1 MNREHLVR
9 VARAHGIADRYAD
22 WRGEAQYLADGVIV
36 DLLALLGV
44 DASRTPP
51 PPVEATAPDRVAPP
65 APDLLRC
72 HVPAALAAGDKWW
85 GVTAQLYSLR
95 SAGDWGLGD
104 FGTLGELVRHA
115 AAAGAAF
122 IGLNPLHALFP
133 ADPDHVSPYSPSSRH
148 YLNVAMVEVTRVV
161 GYATNAAVR
170 RQVESAAFRAELARL
185 RGLRHADT
193 AGVMALKLPLLRELH
208 AGFRREHLA
217 QGSALAGAFREYVT
231 GEGEA
236 LQLQAT
242 FDALQAHMRAL
253 DSSRWGWDSWPAA
266 YRDARGP
273 AVREFARREAV
284 EVEFYAWLQWLAQA
298 QLAEAQALARAL
310 GMPIGVYGDYAVGV
324 NAGGAETWADAAT
337 YCLGAGVGA
346 PPDSLALLGQ
356 DWGIP
361 PQSPAVL
368 LATGGASFRA
378 LIRSNL
384 RHFGA
389 LRIDHV
395 MALFRQWW
403 VPRGRK
409 ASEGGYVHYP
419 LELLLDVLAGES
431 QARQCLIVGEDL
443 GTVPEAIRV
452 MLPARAVHSYKVA
465 IFERGEGGAF
475 LAPRHYAAGALAVL
489 STHDLPTLR
498 GWWEGEDIGLRDRL
512 KLYPSAEVPA
522 GLRWDRGVDKWR
534 FLEALRAEGIA
545 PAEPAD
551 GAGPYTPALAAA
563 LHRFLGRT
571 RSALTAVQVEDLALE
586 ADPVNVPGTDK
597 EHPNWCRRLRQEVP
611 ALFTD
616 PVPRAMLAAIAEGRR
631 EARSRGESSAQEP

>member
-1 MNREHLVR
+1 MNRELLVR
-9 VARAHGIADRYAD
+9 LAHAHGIGDRYAN
-22 WRGEAQYLADGVIV
+22 WRGEPQDLADDVLVG
-36 DLLALLGV
+36 LLSALGV
-44 DASRTPP
+44 EVANAVV
-51 PPVEATAPDRVAPP
+51 PPVTPDVPGRIDPP

-72 HVPAALAAGDKWW
+72 HVPVALTEGDKWW

-104 FGTLGELVRHA
+104 FGTLRELVQHA

-148 YLNVAMVEVTRVV
+148 YLNVAMIEVPRVV
-161 GYATNAAVR
+161 GYATNPFVR
-170 RQVESAAFRAELARL
+170 RQVESSAFLAEVARL
-185 RGLRHADT
+185 RGLRHADA
-193 AGVMALKLPLLRELH
+193 AGVMAVKLPLLRELH

-217 QGSALAGAFREYVT
+217 QGSALGEAFRRYVA

-236 LQLQAT
+236 LQLHAT

-253 DSSRWGWDSWPAA
+253 DSSHWGWDSWPMA

-273 AVREFARREAV
+273 AVREFALRQAT
-284 EVEFYAWLQWLAQA
+284 EVEFYAWLQWLAQE
-298 QLAEAQALARAL
+298 QLAEAQSLARQL
-310 GMPIGVYGDYAVGV
+310 GMPVGVYGDYAVGV
-324 NAGGAETWADAAT
+324 NASGAETWADAAT

-361 PQSPAVL
+361 PQSPDVL
-368 LATGGASFRA
+368 RTTAGAPFRA
-378 LIRSNL
+378 LIRANL

-409 ASEGGYVHYP
+409 ASEGGYIHYP
-419 LELLLDVLAGES
+419 LELLLDVLAEES
-431 QARQCLIVGEDL
+431 QSRQCLVVGEDL
-443 GTVPEAIRV
+443 GTVPEAIRTT
-452 MLPARAVHSYKVA
+452 LPARAVHSYKVA
-465 IFERGEGGAF
+465 LFERGDGDAF
-475 LAPRHYAAGALAVL
+475 LAPRHYVPGALAVL

-512 KLYPSAEVPA
+512 NLYPSTEVRD

-545 PAEPAD
+545 PAEPVD
-551 GAGPYTPALAAA
+551 GAGPYTPELAAA

-571 RSALTAVQVEDLALE
+571 RSALAAVQVEDLAFE
-586 ADPVNVPGTDK
+586 ADPVNVPGTDR
-597 EHPNWCRRLRQEVP
+597 EHPNWCRRLLREVP
-611 ALFTD
+611 ELFVAPESRAVLEAMAL
-616 PVPRAMLAAIAEGRR
+616 GRR
-631 EARSRGESSAQEP
+631 EARERRED